1 MVREEVGIPVI
12 RQMLESS
19 GEKSS
24 VGKLKG
30 ALRDLGGG
38 GDPTWDVRWRT
49 CGRGGD
55 ISPDTSRLGRSELCG
70 WEGRSFPGRG
80 GRVCK
85 GPGGGEGLQY
95 SRI

>member
-38 GDPTWDVRWRT
+38 GDPT
-49 CGRGGD
+49 
-55 ISPDTSRLGRSELCG
+55 
-70 WEGRSFPGRG
+70 
-80 GRVCK
+80 
-85 GPGGGEGLQY
+85 
-95 SRI
+95 